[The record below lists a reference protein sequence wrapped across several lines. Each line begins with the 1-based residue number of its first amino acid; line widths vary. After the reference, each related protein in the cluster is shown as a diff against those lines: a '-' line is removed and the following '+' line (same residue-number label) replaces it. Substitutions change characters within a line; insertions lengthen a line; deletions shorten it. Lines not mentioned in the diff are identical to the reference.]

1 MIRLENCRDEIA
13 EIFDPGPKNE
23 KKNYYMRF
31 FFAGYIIIIIII
43 IFPIYKMVGNSY
55 TGTTYTV
62 LRFHTAQGIKFK
74 SLYKNRY
81 SFSSSTSSSSY
92 YLYYLLLLLLLL
104 LLFILF
110 ILLHCKVIRKSPLRY
125 MPGQN

>member
-1 MIRLENCRDEIA
+1 M
-13 EIFDPGPKNE
+13 KKK

-92 YLYYLLLLLLLL
+92 YYYLYYLLLL